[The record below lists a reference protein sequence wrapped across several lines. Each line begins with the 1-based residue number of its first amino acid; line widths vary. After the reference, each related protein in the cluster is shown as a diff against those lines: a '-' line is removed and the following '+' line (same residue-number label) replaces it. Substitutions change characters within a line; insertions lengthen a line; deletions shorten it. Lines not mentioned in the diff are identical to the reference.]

1 MLAAKPMCIIRNKV
15 SVTKR
20 RDPEHPMTTIGRE
33 PIELSRRTRNL
44 SIRTTRSAATCQ
56 LITILSG
63 VSRIS
68 ARGVLKVRPHTKSGG
83 GACHFRS
90 DTFGHTENIYM
101 YLPKVGT
108 CRYFL
113 VETTYV
119 TQAENF
125 TYIGCIA

>member
-1 MLAAKPMCIIRNKV
+1 MAYPGFQREGCLGSGPIQKV
-15 SVTKR
+15 
-20 RDPEHPMTTIGRE
+20 G
-33 PIELSRRTRNL
+33 
-44 SIRTTRSAATCQ
+44 
-56 LITILSG
+56 
-63 VSRIS
+63 
-68 ARGVLKVRPHTKSGG
+68 GG
-83 GACHFRS
+83 GASGPIYEKWGGGGGAFRFRS

>member
-1 MLAAKPMCIIRNKV
+1 MSEA
-15 SVTKR
+15 
-20 RDPEHPMTTIGRE
+20 
-33 PIELSRRTRNL
+33 
-44 SIRTTRSAATCQ
+44 RSN
-56 LITILSG
+56 G

-68 ARGVLKVRPHTKSGG
+68 ARGVLRVRPHTKSGG
-83 GACHFRS
+83 GGGGGRFRSDIRKVGWGGGGAFRFRS